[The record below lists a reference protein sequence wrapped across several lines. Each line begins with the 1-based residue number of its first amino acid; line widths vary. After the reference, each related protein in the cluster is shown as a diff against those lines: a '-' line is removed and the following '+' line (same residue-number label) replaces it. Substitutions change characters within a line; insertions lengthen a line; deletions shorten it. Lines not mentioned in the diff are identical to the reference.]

1 MDLSISKHDRVGDIP
16 ENIKRYE
23 RSFPPDHF
31 TMEIKPYSLL
41 SNPQAKIYES
51 SVFEAGG
58 YKWRLSLYPNETI
71 DGKGYIS
78 LYLALASTNPSTSLT
93 LRSIFP
99 GSRKPVDVYA
109 TFRLFVFN
117 NKSVEDKYLTV
128 EDGSGKVRP
137 FNERR
142 TQEWGFAKFLPRST
156 FESQGYLFNDCCTF
170 GAEVFVHK
178 NNRKISKEP
187 FILWK
192 PTNPMRAAQFRL
204 ESFQSKHDPEY
215 LSPEFTLQG
224 RKWKLRVCPRGEGKK
239 QKDKSLSLFL
249 RLTED
254 LNTLPSIC
262 AEFKLRVLDQVRHD
276 NIEKTVSHWF
286 SSSNCEHGC
295 QSFMPLKTLQD
306 SSKGFIQDDALS
318 VEVEILAISVAKAP
332 ATTNKTPILVIK

>member
-99 GSRKPVDVYA
+99 GYRKPVDVYA

-137 FNERR
+137 FNEWR

-156 FESQGYLFNDCCTF
+156 IESQGYLFNDCCTF
-170 GAEVFVHK
+170 G
-178 NNRKISKEP
+178 P
-187 FILWK
+187 
-192 PTNPMRAAQFRL
+192 RL

-249 RLTED
+249 RSTED
-254 LNTLPSIC
+254 LKTLPSIC